1 MILRF
6 LSVGITF
13 SSENF
18 GNLKYYY
25 YYYFYISGYAKNFLM
40 KETSLQKQ
48 HVSPSKQMISQ
59 ALSAEN
65 DEILN
70 QIEWMLLQELS
81 QLNR

>member
-70 QIEWMLLQELS
+70 QIE
-81 QLNR
+81 